1 MLSSSKFCIYEISEN
16 CFSGSKYYL
25 NIPSLQLKLLGILIR
40 HFSLVYWVYMDGNYR
55 DLTANS

>member
-40 HFSLVYWVYMDGNYR
+40 HFSLVY
-55 DLTANS
+55 